1 MDFKEMKEKYFG
13 KDINYIKE
21 EIQKED
27 NFFKT
32 DIDMIKLC
40 IDAENC
46 AREILELDKDF
57 SGLYLFKKKYRI
69 MLYILQNITNIEL
82 IPEDEN
88 FEDYDPFFEKA
99 ILETNSKALFFKEMV
114 EDIIREKQNNILNE
128 LYDVFNTKLPSVE
141 EIKEIKASIGDVFSN
156 ESPEQLKTIEKILA
170 YNDPTMKTIKDVVMD
185 VNINTELQNVL
196 EKKIEEKENN

>member
-1 MDFKEMKEKYFG
+1 MEFKKMKEKYFG

-69 MLYILQNITNIEL
+69 MLYILQNIDNQL
-82 IPEDEN
+82 
-88 FEDYDPFFEKA
+88 
-99 ILETNSKALFFKEMV
+99 
-114 EDIIREKQNNILNE
+114 
-128 LYDVFNTKLPSVE
+128 
-141 EIKEIKASIGDVFSN
+141 SI
-156 ESPEQLKTIEKILA
+156 
-170 YNDPTMKTIKDVVMD
+170 
-185 VNINTELQNVL
+185 
-196 EKKIEEKENN
+196 

>member
-1 MDFKEMKEKYFG
+1 MEFKEMKEKYFG

-88 FEDYDPFFEKA
+88 FEDYDSFFEKA

>member
-57 SGLYLFKKKYRI
+57 SSLYLFKKKYRI

-88 FEDYDPFFEKA
+88 FEDYDSFFEKA

-156 ESPEQLKTIEKILA
+156 ESPEQLKTIEKIFH
-170 YNDPTMKTIKDVVMD
+170 M
-185 VNINTELQNVL
+185 Q
-196 EKKIEEKENN
+196 

>member
-88 FEDYDPFFEKA
+88 FEDYDSFFEKA
-99 ILETNSKALFFKEMV
+99 ILKTNSKALFFKEMV

>member
-1 MDFKEMKEKYFG
+1 MDCLEGLKLL
-13 KDINYIKE
+13 D
-21 EIQKED
+21 D
-27 NFFKT
+27 N
-32 DIDMIKLC
+32 C
-40 IDAENC
+40 IDLTVTSPPYDDLRNYNGYSFDFENI
-46 AREILELDKDF
+46 AKELYRVTKNGGIIVWIVADATNKG
-57 SGLYLFKKKYRI
+57 SETGTSFK
-69 MLYILQNITNIEL
+69 Q
-82 IPEDEN
+82 
-88 FEDYDPFFEKA
+88 
-99 ILETNSKALFFKEMV
+99 ALFFKEMV

>member
-1 MDFKEMKEKYFG
+1 MEFKEMKEKYFG

-88 FEDYDPFFEKA
+88 FEDYDSFF
-99 ILETNSKALFFKEMV
+99 ETNSKELFFKEMV

-170 YNDPTMKTIKDVVMD
+170 YNDPTMKTIKDVIMD

>member
-1 MDFKEMKEKYFG
+1 
-13 KDINYIKE
+13 
-21 EIQKED
+21 
-27 NFFKT
+27 
-32 DIDMIKLC
+32 MIKLC

-88 FEDYDPFFEKA
+88 FEDYDSFFEKA

-170 YNDPTMKTIKDVVMD
+170 YNDPTMKTIKDVVM
-185 VNINTELQNVL
+185 E
-196 EKKIEEKENN
+196 

>member
-1 MDFKEMKEKYFG
+1 MDFKEIKERFFG

-82 IPEDEN
+82 IPEDED
-88 FEDYDPFFEKA
+88 FEDYDSFFEKA
-99 ILETNSKALFFKEMV
+99 ILGTNSKALFFKEMV
-114 EDIIREKQNNILNE
+114 EDIVREKQNGILNE
-128 LYDVFNTKLPSVE
+128 LYDVFNAKLPSVE
-141 EIKEIKASIGDVFSN
+141 EIKEIKTSIGDVFSN

-170 YNDPTMKTIKDVVMD
+170 YNDPTMKTIKDVVLD
-185 VNINTELQNVL
+185 GNINKELQNVL
-196 EKKIEEKENN
+196 EENVEKKENN